1 MFISIVMFYLFK
13 KKTAVEKL
21 QDRYKKLMSEW
32 HDLSSIDRAASDEKY
47 AQAQEVLNEI
57 DKITT

>member
-1 MFISIVMFYLFK
+1 MFNLFK

-21 QDRYKKLMSEW
+21 QNRYKKLMSEW
-32 HDLSSIDRAASDEKY
+32 HDLSSTDLAASDEKY

-57 DKITT
+57 DKITS

>member
-1 MFISIVMFYLFK
+1 MFGIFK

-32 HDLSSIDRAASDEKY
+32 HELCLLYTSDAADE
-47 AQAQEVLNEI
+47 
-57 DKITT
+57 

>member
-1 MFISIVMFYLFK
+1 MFKLFK
-13 KKTAVEKL
+13 KKTSVEKL